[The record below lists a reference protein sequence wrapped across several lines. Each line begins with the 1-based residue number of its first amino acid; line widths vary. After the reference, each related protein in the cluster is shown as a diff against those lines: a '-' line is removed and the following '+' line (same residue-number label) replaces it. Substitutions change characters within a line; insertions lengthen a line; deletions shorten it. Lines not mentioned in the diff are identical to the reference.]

1 MFAATLI
8 LVSYVTRLHMGSST
22 NDLMPAHA
30 GLAIL
35 SANLLAKLARVWD
48 TSTNCAPT
56 WLVGALQISLLF
68 YSPAAHLPPRGSRDA
83 GLGIMGWLRLQPGE
97 VWVVSHPYLD
107 TLAGKPSH
115 LHFMSLVD
123 IELGSSDPRAVRST
137 LHQQIDQALR
147 QGRFSRIVMDDD
159 WFFNSDALRDN
170 YVLESSALVADA
182 AALWPVTGSHRRP
195 TLVYRKK

>member
-1 MFAATLI
+1 M
-8 LVSYVTRLHMGSST
+8 
-22 NDLMPAHA
+22 
-30 GLAIL
+30 
-35 SANLLAKLARVWD
+35 
-48 TSTNCAPT
+48 AP
-56 WLVGALQISLLF
+56 F
-68 YSPAAHLPPRGSRDA
+68 
-83 GLGIMGWLRLQPGE
+83 QPGE

-137 LHQQIDQALR
+137 LHQQINQALR

-159 WFFNSDALRDN
+159 WFFNSDALREN
-170 YVLESSALVADA
+170 YVLESSALVTDA
-182 AALWPVTGSHRRP
+182 AALWPVTGSHWRP